1 MTIQQLYPTTRPS
14 LDLNFARTK
23 RLDPRVTFTRG
34 STATYV
40 GSDGLIKTAVTNE
53 ARFDHDPATGE
64 SLGLLVEEART
75 NYVTD
80 NNQVLLAVTN
90 STTSSAPGVDGVAT
104 SGSRITSIAAGVA
117 SARNATNRT
126 IFWPNSSYTV
136 WSFYVKPENTTATS
150 ITLSAVAG
158 SGAGGATF
166 DWSTLTTTINGANA
180 LSASIKAMGN
190 GWYYCSVNY
199 NNTLSG
205 TTGYRMEFTF
215 TAGGAG
221 DTVSLYGNQ
230 VEVGSFPTSYIPTSG
245 STVTRSADVA
255 SMTGTN
261 FSSWYNQEAG
271 SFIAKQKTFATTDY
285 RTVFTMSVGGTN
297 YNGVDLGYH
306 TNNWMTWSV
315 RKLGQQKKMGPP
327 GPGVPYKIKGLQLTT
342 ATSYDNATASAYI
355 SDPGSTV
362 TDAGFTASTT
372 PPVTM
377 SIGYSSPYSNSFLCG
392 HILRLTYYPTRLTD
406 VQLQAITL

>member
-255 SMTGTN
+255 SMTGTG
-261 FSSWYNQEAG
+261 FSSWWSASTGTFQANFRAKLSGTRPVLSVDDNTANNRIELYTSTSSQKFTVTTSGAAQADITAG
-271 SFIAKQKTFATTDY
+271 TASSTAINSQSAVYGSNDFSTSLNGAAAVTDTSG
-285 RTVFTMSVGGTN
+285 TVPVVT
-297 YNGVDLGYH
+297 
-306 TNNWMTWSV
+306 
-315 RKLGQQKKMGPP
+315 
-327 GPGVPYKIKGLQLTT
+327 QLRIGADQAGNTT
-342 ATSYDNATASAYI
+342 AVPIA
-355 SDPGSTV
+355 
-362 TDAGFTASTT
+362 
-372 PPVTM
+372 
-377 SIGYSSPYSNSFLCG
+377 
-392 HILRLTYYPTRLTD
+392 RLTYYPTRLTD
-406 VQLQAITL
+406 AQLQALTL

>member
-1 MTIQQLYPTTRPS
+1 
-14 LDLNFARTK
+14 
-23 RLDPRVTFTRG
+23 
-34 STATYV
+34 
-40 GSDGLIKTAVTNE
+40 
-53 ARFDHDPATGE
+53 
-64 SLGLLVEEART
+64 
-75 NYVTD
+75 
-80 NNQVLLAVTN
+80 
-90 STTSSAPGVDGVAT
+90 
-104 SGSRITSIAAGVA
+104 
-117 SARNATNRT
+117 
-126 IFWPNSSYTV
+126 
-136 WSFYVKPENTTATS
+136 
-150 ITLSAVAG
+150 
-158 SGAGGATF
+158 
-166 DWSTLTTTINGANA
+166 
-180 LSASIKAMGN
+180 
-190 GWYYCSVNY
+190 
-199 NNTLSG
+199 
-205 TTGYRMEFTF
+205 MEFTF

-230 VEVGSFPTSYIPTSG
+230 VEVGTFPTSYIPTSG